1 MFLNLINSLIL
12 SLLNSIFIVLED
24 IHLSMGASN
33 PWQLSFQDPATPIM
47 EGIIFFHNDVMVF
60 IIAIV
65 VFVLWML
72 MRSVIL
78 FDEDM

>member
-24 IHLSMGASN
+24 INLSMGASN

-47 EGIIFFHNDVMVF
+47 EGIIFF
-60 IIAIV
+60 
-65 VFVLWML
+65 
-72 MRSVIL
+72 S
-78 FDEDM
+78 